1 MPLHTPHPGTVPYR
15 VWSYLLSNPKGGR
28 RLVPWLRSLVLLVL
42 LFGAEGAQARA
53 LFTVIGLPVSDPAAR
68 AVIEEYT
75 LARQL
80 KPVRFAGTVRTADWL
95 MDRPVLATALARHLY
110 PALEHYHV
118 TEGEDRRY
126 LIDDM
131 GSLRGSFRLVARG
144 PERRMYFVEGSFRSL
159 ADLLKL
165 SGSMVFTLQY
175 RERWENGESQV
186 EVEPQLYLRIDSAL
200 VHGVLKVLAPLL
212 HGTIDR
218 RVASLTEASQ
228 VVGARLAKDPQG
240 LYREMQAW
248 PEMRPADLDA
258 YRQAF
263 RVTEEAK

>member
-1 MPLHTPHPGTVPYR
+1 
-15 VWSYLLSNPKGGR
+15 
-28 RLVPWLRSLVLLVL
+28 VLLL
-42 LFGAEGAQARA
+42 GAGGAQARA
-53 LFTVIGLPVSDPAAR
+53 LLTVSGLPVSDPAVR
-68 AVIEEYT
+68 TVIEEYT

-80 KPVRFAGTVRTADWL
+80 KPVRFAGTLRTADWL

-110 PALEHYHV
+110 PALERYRV
-118 TEGEDRRY
+118 TEGEDGRFV
-126 LIDDM
+126 IDDM
-131 GSLRGSFRLVARG
+131 GSVRGSFRLVAHA

-175 RERWENGESQV
+175 RERWEGAEAQV
-186 EVEPQLYLRIDSAL
+186 EVEPQLFVRIDSTLA
-200 VHGVLKVLAPLL
+200 HGVLKVLAPLL
-212 HGTIDR
+212 HGAIDR

-228 VVGARLAKDPQG
+228 AVGARLSKDPQG

-248 PEMRPADLDA
+248 PEVSPADLDA

-263 RVTEEAK
+263 RVGEEAK

>member
-1 MPLHTPHPGTVPYR
+1 MQRTPSLPQTLPYR
-15 VWSYLLSNPKGGR
+15 VWSRLLSNPEVGQLLPR
-28 RLVPWLRSLVLLVL
+28 SLRSLVLVVLVL
-42 LFGAEGAQARA
+42 GAGGAQARA
-53 LFTVIGLPVSDPAAR
+53 LSTVIGLPLSDPAAR
-68 AVIEEYT
+68 AVVEEYT

-80 KPVRFAGTVRTADWL
+80 KPVRIVGTLRSTDWL
-95 MDRPVLATALARHLY
+95 MDRPILASALARHLH
-110 PALEHYHV
+110 PSLERYHV
-118 TEGEDRRY
+118 TEGEDGRF

-131 GSLRGSFRLVARG
+131 GSIRGSFRLVARA

-175 RERWENGESQV
+175 RESWEDGEAHV
-186 EVEPQLYLRIDSAL
+186 EVDPQLYLRIDSPLA
-200 VHGVLKVLAPLL
+200 HGVLKMLAPLL

-228 VVGARLAKDPQG
+228 AVSARLAKDPQG

-248 PEMRPADLDA
+248 PEVRPADLDA

-263 RVTEEAK
+263 HVPEETK